1 MTTHRRMMYN
11 LAFCSFKILPIPRLL
26 FPCLI
31 ALFILLGGSGCLL
44 GKERAVPSLIY
55 SFVVVWE
62 SGSA

>member
-11 LAFCSFKILPIPRLL
+11 LAFCSMRILPIPRLL

-31 ALFILLGGSGCLL
+31 ALFILLGGSGSLL
-44 GKERAVPSLIY
+44 GKEGAMPSLIY
-55 SFVVVWE
+55 AFLVVWE